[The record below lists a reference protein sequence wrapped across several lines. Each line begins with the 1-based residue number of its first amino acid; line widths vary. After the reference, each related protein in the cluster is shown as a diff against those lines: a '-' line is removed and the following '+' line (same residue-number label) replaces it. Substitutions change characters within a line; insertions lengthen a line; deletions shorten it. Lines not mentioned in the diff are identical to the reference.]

1 MNGSEASNLRRAST
15 WRVLGFVA
23 GLLAVRLWTLDE
35 PVSWDAVWT
44 TVPGAVFLAE
54 NGFDV
59 PALSAWGQQWYGTEW
74 VRAWSPVTWLDA
86 AVVALLPTGM
96 APVPWLRMVH
106 IVLGGLALD
115 QVWRLARRT
124 GSAGFAA
131 GVTAVTVTLPV
142 FLAQTS
148 FIYFEI
154 PMTLA
159 ILLAANAALSNRVG
173 RTVLFSAV
181 AAAIKATG
189 AFAAFAI
196 AAHLVIRKRT
206 WRSVGEA
213 FLIVSPATALALRD
227 IGGIEAYSEQPIQE
241 PLARIRASFDVLV
254 ASDLAWSAL
263 LVVAGLGSVFL
274 TIRRTQTPS
283 SVSLGRWM
291 VAGFLGVFLVA
302 PLVGQPQLLLPRY
315 VVAIVPFVVL
325 IAADFLASTY
335 SRRAAMVAALAM
347 VLFSVANTTGRF
359 NPAPAVPNIVI
370 QERSDR
376 HLELLALQNE
386 ALFAAIDTGL
396 PVYVDLNRYM
406 RSQLPEL
413 GVVSEP
419 QPSVKQVPSDLDID
433 ALPDAFVIPLTDQFA
448 FAHGRMADEL
458 RSTGDYEVTTERID
472 RDGFV
477 AEILTFRR

>member
-54 NGFDV
+54 NAFDV

-115 QVWRLARRT
+115 QVWRIARRT

-159 ILLAANAALSNRVG
+159 ILLAANAALSDRVG
-173 RTVLFSAV
+173 RTALFSAL

-189 AFAAFAI
+189 VFAAFAI
-196 AAHLVIRKRT
+196 AAHLVVRERT
-206 WRSVGEA
+206 WRSFRSA
-213 FLIVSPATALALRD
+213 LLIAAPATALALRD
-227 IGGIEAYSEQPIQE
+227 IGGIEAYSDQPLRE

-254 ASDLAWSAL
+254 ASDLALSAL
-263 LVVAGLGSVFL
+263 LVVAGLGSALLMV
-274 TIRRTQTPS
+274 RRTRGIS

-291 VAGFLGVFLVA
+291 VVGFLGLFLVA
-302 PLVGQPQLLLPRY
+302 PVVGQPQVLLPRY

-325 IAADFLASTY
+325 IAADFVSSTY
-335 SRRAAMVAALAM
+335 GRRAAALAAAALVA
-347 VLFSVANTTGRF
+347 FSVANTTGRF
-359 NPAPAVPNIVI
+359 NPAPLVPNIVI

-376 HLELLALQNE
+376 HLDLLALQNE
-386 ALFAAIDTGL
+386 ALIAAIDTGL

-413 GVVSEP
+413 GVVTEP
-419 QPSVKQVPSDLDID
+419 ESSVYQATSDLDMD

-448 FAHGRMADEL
+448 FAHGRLADEV
-458 RSTGDYEVTTERID
+458 RTGGQYEVTAEQIERG
-472 RDGFV
+472 GFV